1 MRVLI
6 DTHVFLWFIGE
17 PTRLSTGANRILEF
31 GASTVLISIASIWEI
46 SIKSSTGKLDVAG
59 GFSAVERVLPEN
71 NIEILP
77 ISFLHALANHRLP
90 FHHKDPFD
98 RMNAAQAIVEGV
110 DLISVDDAF
119 DLYFADTEV
128 KRIW

>member
-6 DTHVFLWFIGE
+6 DTHVFLWFISG
-17 PTRLSTGANRILEF
+17 PFRLSSLARETLEF
-31 GASTVLISIASIWEI
+31 RSSTALISIASLWEI
-46 SIKSSTGKLDVAG
+46 SIKSSMGNLDIAG
-59 GFSAVERVLPEN
+59 GFSAVGKVLDEN

-77 ISFLHALANHRLP
+77 ISFSHTLANHRLT

-98 RMNAAQAIVEGV
+98 RMIAAQAIDEGL
-110 DLISVDDAF
+110 DLISIDDAF
-119 DLYFADTEV
+119 DWYFADTEV